1 MAPGTMQRLAKCCAS
16 EHPSSATY
24 QASVC
29 ILPAWL
35 QAQKGVLFQSDS
47 KTPGNYRAVGIDLR
61 DHISI
66 CKETSGFVVS
76 NGIQHISLSPMFGHR
91 HVGSQPWNLLSSINP
106 SEAATAQPPKRE
118 QCNKRLTAAASS
130 QKLTHSKW
138 LGSWKQCFR
147 VRHSTYLYIM
157 CIYIY
162 IYVCM
167 CMCVCVLCVCVA
179 INK

>member
-1 MAPGTMQRLAKCCAS
+1 MAPGTMLWSIGAS

-29 ILPAWL
+29 VLPAWL
-35 QAQKGVLFQSDS
+35 QAQKGVLFQSYS
-47 KTPGNYRAVGIDLR
+47 KTPGNYRAVCIDLR

-66 CKETSGFVVS
+66 CRETSGFVVS

-91 HVGSQPWNLLSSINP
+91 HVGSQPWNLPSSINP

-147 VRHSTYLYIM
+147 VRHSTYLYV
-157 CIYIY
+157 YIY
-162 IYVCM
+162 ICVCM
-167 CMCVCVLCVCVA
+167 CMCVCAVHIYLCMCVWL
-179 INK
+179 